1 MSADQ
6 AALSKLIE
14 SLSQNDQGSTAQ
26 QALSNLLGVEFP
38 LDTGVEGA
46 AGLIAEKLG
55 LNQKSTLAQTGMYV
69 VTKAAI
75 LEGAAL
81 IGIGGGIAKL
91 DMTGFQLAKLQ
102 RQVEAINLKLEI
114 VLSTPLELAIDFLGK
129 AMRHMESQNATDTI
143 KELEKVKD
151 HAMQAFH
158 YVKGQGATT
167 DNLKNAIR
175 AKQLSI
181 FSEILTKGYDG
192 TKVFP
197 FSMLDKQKKKTIGL
211 LIEDEISSMQKFHNS
226 QSTSM
231 FTFKKAEK
239 AKQRQDILDALLKT
253 SYPFIS
259 EGRGLTSALS
269 PMKLCFKLL
278 PHLLP
283 EGEEDSTR
291 VTIGH
296 LQGKPFAVNLW
307 KENDVVMGKWENGE
321 SWNCGE
327 IAGTE
332 IIATGI
338 LLHILL
344 KKMVS
349 MLADLSFV
357 VTRAISRRALVTKL
371 FLQGNICLDFLSR
384 N

>member
-1 MSADQ
+1 MLVNILCYQQRVATIKKSEAAVTLTFSSLEQEVIKMSADQ
-6 AALSKLIE
+6 AALSKLIK

-167 DNLKNAIR
+167 DNLKHAVR

-192 TKVFP
+192 TKVIP

-226 QSTSM
+226 QSTS
-231 FTFKKAEK
+231 
-239 AKQRQDILDALLKT
+239 
-253 SYPFIS
+253 
-259 EGRGLTSALS
+259 
-269 PMKLCFKLL
+269 
-278 PHLLP
+278 
-283 EGEEDSTR
+283 
-291 VTIGH
+291 
-296 LQGKPFAVNLW
+296 
-307 KENDVVMGKWENGE
+307 
-321 SWNCGE
+321 
-327 IAGTE
+327 
-332 IIATGI
+332 
-338 LLHILL
+338 
-344 KKMVS
+344 
-349 MLADLSFV
+349 
-357 VTRAISRRALVTKL
+357 
-371 FLQGNICLDFLSR
+371 ICLRLKRRRRQSR
-384 N
+384 GKTF

>member
-6 AALSKLIE
+6 ADLSKLIE

-26 QALSNLLGVEFP
+26 QALCNLLGVEVP

-55 LNQKSTLAQTGMYV
+55 LNQESTLAKTGMYV

-102 RQVEAINLKLEI
+102 RQIEAINLKLEI

-167 DNLKNAIR
+167 DNL
-175 AKQLSI
+175 
-181 FSEILTKGYDG
+181 
-192 TKVFP
+192 
-197 FSMLDKQKKKTIGL
+197 
-211 LIEDEISSMQKFHNS
+211 
-226 QSTSM
+226 
-231 FTFKKAEK
+231 
-239 AKQRQDILDALLKT
+239 
-253 SYPFIS
+253 
-259 EGRGLTSALS
+259 
-269 PMKLCFKLL
+269 
-278 PHLLP
+278 
-283 EGEEDSTR
+283 
-291 VTIGH
+291 
-296 LQGKPFAVNLW
+296 
-307 KENDVVMGKWENGE
+307 
-321 SWNCGE
+321 
-327 IAGTE
+327 
-332 IIATGI
+332 
-338 LLHILL
+338 
-344 KKMVS
+344 
-349 MLADLSFV
+349 
-357 VTRAISRRALVTKL
+357 
-371 FLQGNICLDFLSR
+371 
-384 N
+384 

>member
-1 MSADQ
+1 MLVNVRCYQQRVATINKSEVAVTLTFSSLEQEVIKMSAFQ
-6 AALSKLIE
+6 ADLSKLIE

-26 QALSNLLGVEFP
+26 QALSNLLGVEVP

-192 TKVFP
+192 TKVIP

-307 KENDVVMGKWENGE
+307 KEDDVAMGRWENGE

-327 IAGTE
+327 IAGTD

-338 LLHILL
+338 LLHILQH
-344 KKMVS
+344 
-349 MLADLSFV
+349 
-357 VTRAISRRALVTKL
+357 I
-371 FLQGNICLDFLSR
+371 
-384 N
+384 

>member
-1 MSADQ
+1 
-6 AALSKLIE
+6 
-14 SLSQNDQGSTAQ
+14 
-26 QALSNLLGVEFP
+26 
-38 LDTGVEGA
+38 
-46 AGLIAEKLG
+46 
-55 LNQKSTLAQTGMYV
+55 
-69 VTKAAI
+69 
-75 LEGAAL
+75 
-81 IGIGGGIAKL
+81 
-91 DMTGFQLAKLQ
+91 
-102 RQVEAINLKLEI
+102 
-114 VLSTPLELAIDFLGK
+114 
-129 AMRHMESQNATDTI
+129 MRHMESQNATDTI

-158 YVKGQGATT
+158 YVKGQGATK
-167 DNLKNAIR
+167 DNLKNAVR

-181 FSEILTKGYDG
+181 FSEISTKGYDG
-192 TKVFP
+192 TKFIL

-211 LIEDEISSMQKFHNS
+211 LIQDEISSMQKFHNS

-231 FTFKKAEK
+231 FTLKKAEK

-269 PMKLCFKLL
+269 PIGPMKLCFKLL

-307 KENDVVMGKWENGE
+307 KENDVVMGRWENGE

-332 IIATGI
+332 TISKSIF
-338 LLHILL
+338 LHILQQISQ
-344 KKMVS
+344 VS
-349 MLADLSFV
+349 VLADFSFV
-357 VTRAISRRALVTKL
+357 VTRAISGGALVIKL
-371 FLQGNICLDFLSR
+371 FLQGNICLE

>member
-1 MSADQ
+1 MLVNVRCYQQRVETINKSEAAVTLTYSSLEQEVIKMSADQ

-26 QALSNLLGVEFP
+26 QALSNLLGVEVP

-158 YVKGQGATT
+158 FVKGQGATT
-167 DNLKNAIR
+167 DNLKHAVR

-181 FSEILTKGYDG
+181 FRD
-192 TKVFP
+192 
-197 FSMLDKQKKKTIGL
+197 L
-211 LIEDEISSMQKFHNS
+211 LI
-226 QSTSM
+226 
-231 FTFKKAEK
+231 
-239 AKQRQDILDALLKT
+239 
-253 SYPFIS
+253 
-259 EGRGLTSALS
+259 
-269 PMKLCFKLL
+269 
-278 PHLLP
+278 
-283 EGEEDSTR
+283 
-291 VTIGH
+291 
-296 LQGKPFAVNLW
+296 
-307 KENDVVMGKWENGE
+307 
-321 SWNCGE
+321 
-327 IAGTE
+327 
-332 IIATGI
+332 
-338 LLHILL
+338 
-344 KKMVS
+344 
-349 MLADLSFV
+349 
-357 VTRAISRRALVTKL
+357 
-371 FLQGNICLDFLSR
+371 FLRS
-384 N
+384 